1 MCIMCEKEARVKD
14 LEETKLAL
22 EHFGLS
28 DTSHY
33 HNVVDKLTKLR
44 GEIETVWD
52 KLKLGVD
59 VIFNPVILPDQANK
73 N

>member
-14 LEETKLAL
+14 LEEMKLAL
-22 EHFGLS
+22 EQFGLL
-28 DTSHY
+28 DTLY
-33 HNVVDKLTKLR
+33 YRRVVEKITKLR

-59 VIFNPVILPDQANK
+59 VTFNPVILPDQANK